1 MLKQKYRFGVLLG
14 ALALVGCGESDFSR
28 GVWTSPQMAEF
39 TCRGNLMVLGVD
51 SDRVQLASLGSVAE
65 EWPNLKTQFRE
76 GGSVIVKGRAG
87 DVFRFRDEGDG
98 TITLEEAPDTLEAY
112 FITPAE
118 LVNCANF
125 KQG

>member
-1 MLKQKYRFGVLLG
+1 MLKQKYRFSVLLG
-14 ALALVGCGESDFSR
+14 ALALVGCGDSDFSR
-28 GVWTSPQMAEF
+28 GVWTSPQMAEY
-39 TCRGNLMVLGVD
+39 TCRGNLRVLGVT
-51 SDRVQLASLGSVAE
+51 SDRIQFASLGYVAE

-98 TITLEEAPDTLEAY
+98 TMTLEEAPDVVSRSFQVPT
-112 FITPAE
+112 E

-125 KQG
+125 KQS